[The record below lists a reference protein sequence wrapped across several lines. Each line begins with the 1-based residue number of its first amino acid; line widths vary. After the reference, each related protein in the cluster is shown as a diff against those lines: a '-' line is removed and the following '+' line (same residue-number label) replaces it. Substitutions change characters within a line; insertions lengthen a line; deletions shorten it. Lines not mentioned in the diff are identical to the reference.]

1 MVQCCGDWTLHAA
14 ATSFFNA
21 HTSCVKRVYR
31 LPLNTFT
38 YLVEGHLGESTVP
51 LRVQVLSRVPKFYRG
66 LLVSPSKE
74 VKLMA
79 VLATRDARCVLASNL
94 AFVSKLSG
102 LDCTVE
108 SAANV
113 RQMLPIK
120 TVPESESW
128 RVGLLDTLLRSR
140 SELEKQQCDI
150 KRVTALI
157 SSLCTT

>member
-1 MVQCCGDWTLHAA
+1 
-14 ATSFFNA
+14 
-21 HTSCVKRVYR
+21 
-31 LPLNTFT
+31 
-38 YLVEGHLGESTVP
+38 
-51 LRVQVLSRVPKFYRG
+51 
-66 LLVSPSKE
+66 
-74 VKLMA
+74 MA

-108 SAANV
+108 CAATV

-128 RVGLLDTLLRSR
+128 RVGLLDTLLRLG

-150 KRVTALI
+150 KRVTSLI